1 MDASFDVRAVMAGA
15 LALAVAVV
23 TAVIL
28 VFLLARAN
36 AMITHR
42 LDVEG
47 LLREGHLGVA
57 ISAGSILLC
66 QAILIRHAVFPVMA
80 GARELFLSPWSAKAA
95 LAGSIRGALIVILV
109 SATAYGSVALASL
122 LFTRMTGSLDEH
134 AEIRNNNV
142 AVAVF
147 HAFVLLAITAV
158 LNEGIEDLARSLVPY
173 GRTGIVT
180 IE

>member
-1 MDASFDVRAVMAGA
+1 MDGSFDPRAVAAGVVA
-15 LALAVAVV
+15 IAVAVV

-28 VFLLARAN
+28 VFLLSRAN
-36 AMITHR
+36 ALITHR

-57 ISAGSILLC
+57 ISAGAILLC
-66 QAILIRHAVFPVMA
+66 QAVLLRHAVFPVMA
-80 GARELFLSPWSAKAA
+80 GARDLFLGPFNPTAA
-95 LAGSIRGALIVILV
+95 LAGAVRSALIVTVL
-109 SATAYGSVALASL
+109 SATAYGSVALASF
-122 LFTRMTGSLDEH
+122 LFTRMTGTLDEH
-134 AEIRNNNV
+134 DEIRRNNV

-173 GRTGIVT
+173 GRSGIVT

>member
-1 MDASFDVRAVMAGA
+1 MDGSFDVKAVMAGV
-15 LALAVAVV
+15 LALGVAVA

-28 VFLLARAN
+28 VFLLSRAN
-36 AMITHR
+36 ALITHR
-42 LDVEG
+42 LDVEA

-57 ISAGSILLC
+57 ISAGAILLC
-66 QAILIRHAVFPVMA
+66 QAILVRHAVFPVMA
-80 GARELFLSPWSAKAA
+80 GARDLILAPFSPAAA
-95 LAGSIRGALIVILV
+95 LGGAVRSALIVTLI
-109 SATAYGSVALASL
+109 SATAYGSVALASYM
-122 LFTRMTGSLDEH
+122 FTRMTGSLDEH
-134 AEIRNNNV
+134 DEIRKNNV

-173 GRTGIVT
+173 GRSGIIT

>member
-1 MDASFDVRAVMAGA
+1 MDGTFDARAVMAGVM
-15 LALAVAVV
+15 ALAVAVV

-28 VFLLARAN
+28 VFLLSRAN
-36 AMITHR
+36 ALITHR

-47 LLREGHLGVA
+47 LLREGQVGVA
-57 ISAGSILLC
+57 ISAGAILLC
-66 QAILIRHAVFPVMA
+66 QAILVRHAVFPVMA
-80 GARELFLSPWSAKAA
+80 GARDLMLSPFQARAA
-95 LAGSIRGALIVILV
+95 LAGGVRAALIVTVIT
-109 SATAYGSVALASL
+109 AAAYGSVALASL

-134 AEIRNNNV
+134 EEIRRNNV

-173 GRTGIVT
+173 GRTGIIT